1 MLCYTFNL
9 QKALLEDEENDDHLL
24 DDHTIVDMN
33 KISKNP
39 NSKIDRLRNTVD
51 DVVDTM
57 KTNIEKV
64 VDRGNNLNEL
74 NDRSEQLGVSADMF
88 SKRSRGLRRHMYF
101 RTCRSRLYLGATI
114 GFILLFIICMYS
126 FVYV

>member
-88 SKRSRGLRRHMYF
+88 SKRSRGLRRNMYF

-126 FVYV
+126 FV